1 MKPAP
6 STFNQD
12 PAYFQSLLDQTG
24 LSRQEVARSIGVTTR
39 AIDYWASGQRKFSYP
54 VQFTLEALVA
64 YAVTCALISDIPD
77 DAAAMRE
84 LGAPARRLTRD

>member
-6 STFNQD
+6 STFNKD

-24 LSRQEVARSIGVTTR
+24 LSRREVARSMGVSVR

-54 VQFTLEALVA
+54 VQFTLESLVA
-64 YAVTCALISDIPD
+64 AMTCELVSDIPD

>member
-24 LSRQEVARSIGVTTR
+24 LSRQEVARSLGVTTR

-64 YAVTCALISDIPD
+64 AMTGELVSDIPA

-84 LGAPARRLTRD
+84 LGAPARRLT